1 MNRAH
6 RSRLVVGID
15 SSTQSTK
22 VVLCDAD
29 DGTVVGQ
36 GHAPHPSGT
45 EADPEAW
52 WSALLKAGNGLLERA
67 AAVGV
72 AGQQHGMVA
81 LDHDGEVIRPALL
94 WNDLRSAGA
103 AAELVGEF
111 GGPAWWAANTGS
123 VPTAS
128 FTVTKLR
135 WLAEHEPANAARVSA
150 VLLPHDWL
158 TWRLLGGT
166 GRLRVGTEP
175 SRAAGQPGAG
185 ERAGPEQETPIVTD
199 RGDASGTGYFSP
211 ASGTWRPDL
220 AAGALG
226 HPVMLPRV
234 APPGAVVGHT
244 GWGAAVSAGTGDNM
258 GAALG
263 LGLRPGDVAVSIG
276 TSGTAFAVSEVPAD
290 DPSGAV
296 SGFADATGRF
306 LPLVCTINAGLV
318 LSAVA
323 SLLGTDLAGLDALAL
338 AGEPGA
344 GGITL
349 LPYLDGERTP
359 DRPDATGVLRGLTT
373 RNATRENLARAAV
386 EALLASLAD
395 AADRIAAACG
405 AQPASGRV
413 LLIGGG
419 ARSPAVRQAAPGIFF
434 SPVIVPEPEEYVA
447 LGAARQA
454 AWALAGTPEPPPW
467 PPRPTESYTGAEQP
481 QIRERHAAL
490 RDDTVTWDERTGS

>member
-1 MNRAH
+1 MHVAG
-6 RSRLVVGID
+6 VD

-22 VVLCDAD
+22 IVLCDAD
-29 DGTVVGQ
+29 DGTVVGR
-36 GHAPHPSGT
+36 GSAPHPSGT

-52 WSALLKAGNGLLERA
+52 WAALRQAGEGLLERA

-72 AGQQHGMVA
+72 AGQQHGMVV
-81 LDHDGEVIRPALL
+81 LDDDGEVIRPALL
-94 WNDLRSAGA
+94 WNDLRSAAA
-103 AAELVGEF
+103 AAELVREC
-111 GGPAWWAANTGS
+111 GGPQWWATETGS

-135 WLAEHEPANAARVSA
+135 WLAGHEPASAGRAAA

-158 TWRLLGGT
+158 TWRLLGG
-166 GRLRVGTEP
+166 P
-175 SRAAGQPGAG
+175 QP
-185 ERAGPEQETPIVTD
+185 ETPLITD

-211 ASGTWRPDL
+211 AKGIWLPDL
-220 AAGALG
+220 VKTAIGRALR
-226 HPVMLPRV
+226 LPRV
-234 APPGAVVGHT
+234 AGPGEAVGETAWGAV
-244 GWGAAVSAGTGDNM
+244 VSAGTGDNM

-276 TSGTAFAVSEVPAD
+276 TSGTAFSVSEVPAA

-296 SGFADATGRF
+296 AGFADATGRY

-318 LSAVA
+318 LSATA

-338 AGEPGA
+338 AAEPGA

-373 RNATRENLARAAV
+373 RNATQQNVARAAV
-386 EALLASLAD
+386 EAVAASLAD
-395 AADRIAAACG
+395 AADLLAVACG
-405 AQPASGRV
+405 TKPGAGRV

-434 SPVIVPEPEEYVA
+434 SPVDVPEPEEYVA

-454 AWALAGTPEPPPW
+454 AWALAGTAEPPPW
-467 PPRPTESYTGAEQP
+467 PPRPAETYTGLAQR

>member
-1 MNRAH
+1 M
-6 RSRLVVGID
+6 LVAGVD

-29 DGTVVGQ
+29 DGTVVGR
-36 GHAPHPSGT
+36 GSAPHPPGT
-45 EADPEAW
+45 EADPADW
-52 WSALLKAGNGLLERA
+52 WTALRHAGDGLLDRA

-72 AGQQHGMVA
+72 AGQQHGMVV
-81 LDHDGEVIRPALL
+81 LDDDGEVIRPALL
-94 WNDLRSAGA
+94 WNDLRSAPA
-103 AAELVGEF
+103 AAELVREL
-111 GGPAWWAANTGS
+111 GGPQWWAAETGS

-135 WLAEHEPANAARVSA
+135 WLATHEPANANRAAA

-158 TWRLLGGT
+158 TWRLKGGT
-166 GRLRVGTEP
+166 AEP
-175 SRAAGQPGAG
+175 
-185 ERAGPEQETPIVTD
+185 AGPRHAAPMVTD

-211 ASGTWRPDL
+211 AKGIWRPDVVK
-220 AAGALG
+220 AAVGRALR
-226 HPVMLPRV
+226 LPRV
-234 APPGAVVGHT
+234 AAPGEVVGQT
-244 GWGAAVSAGTGDNM
+244 AWDAAVSAGTGDNM

-263 LGLRPGDVAVSIG
+263 LGLGPGDVAVSIG

-296 SGFADATGRF
+296 AGFADATGRF

-318 LSAVA
+318 LSATA
-323 SLLGTDLAGLDALAL
+323 SLLGTDLDGLSKLAL
-338 AGEPGA
+338 SAEPGA

-359 DRPDATGVLRGLTT
+359 DRPGATGVLRGLTT

-405 AQPASGRV
+405 TGPAPGRV

-419 ARSPAVRQAAPGIFF
+419 ARSPAVRQLAPGIFF
-434 SPVIVPEPEEYVA
+434 SPVSVPEPEEYVA

-467 PPRPTESYTGAEQP
+467 PPRPAAAYTGPARPE
-481 QIRERHAAL
+481 IRERHAAL
-490 RDDTVTWDERTGS
+490 RDDTATWNERTSP

>member
-1 MNRAH
+1 M
-6 RSRLVVGID
+6 LVAGVD
-15 SSTQSTK
+15 SSTQSAK

-29 DGTVVGQ
+29 DGTVVGR
-36 GHAPHPSGT
+36 GSAPHPPGT
-45 EADPEAW
+45 EADPADW
-52 WSALLKAGNGLLERA
+52 WAALRQAGDGLLDRA

-72 AGQQHGMVA
+72 AGQQHGMVV
-81 LDHDGEVIRPALL
+81 LDEDGEVIRPALL
-94 WNDLRSAGA
+94 WNDLRSAAA
-103 AAELVGEF
+103 AAELVREF
-111 GGPAWWAANTGS
+111 GGPRWWASETGS

-135 WLAEHEPANAARVSA
+135 WLATHEPGHANRAAA

-158 TWRLLGGT
+158 TWRLLGGM
-166 GRLRVGTEP
+166 GEP
-175 SRAAGQPGAG
+175 
-185 ERAGPEQETPIVTD
+185 VTD

-211 ASGTWRPDL
+211 ARGIWLPDL
-220 AAGALG
+220 VKTAIGRTLR
-226 HPVMLPRV
+226 LPRV
-234 APPGAVVGHT
+234 AGPGEVVGQTAWGAV
-244 GWGAAVSAGTGDNM
+244 VSAGTGDNM

-263 LGLRPGDVAVSIG
+263 LGLAPGDVAVSIG

-296 SGFADATGRF
+296 AGFADATGRF
-306 LPLVCTINAGLV
+306 LPLVCTINAALV
-318 LSAVA
+318 LSATA
-323 SLLGTDLAGLDALAL
+323 ALLGTDLDGLSELAL
-338 AGEPGA
+338 AAEPGA

-359 DRPDATGVLRGLTT
+359 DRPGATGVLRGLTT

-405 AQPASGRV
+405 TGPASGRV

-419 ARSPAVRQAAPGIFF
+419 ARSAAVRELAPGIFY
-434 SPVIVPEPEEYVA
+434 SPVSVPEPEEYVA

-454 AWALAGTPEPPPW
+454 AWALAGTPQPPSW
-467 PPRPTESYTGAEQP
+467 PPRPAASYTGPARP

-490 RDDTVTWDERTGS
+490 RDDTAIWNERTRP

>member
-1 MNRAH
+1 M
-6 RSRLVVGID
+6 LVAGVD

-29 DGTVVGQ
+29 DGTVVGR
-36 GHAPHPSGT
+36 GSAPHPPGT
-45 EADPEAW
+45 EADPADW
-52 WSALLKAGNGLLERA
+52 WAALRRAGDGLLDRA

-72 AGQQHGMVA
+72 AGQQHGMVI
-81 LDHDGEVIRPALL
+81 LDDDGEVIRPALL
-94 WNDLRSAGA
+94 WNDLRSADA
-103 AAELVGEF
+103 AAELVREL
-111 GGPAWWAANTGS
+111 GGPAWWAAETGS

-135 WLAEHEPANAARVSA
+135 WLAEHEPASASRATA

-166 GRLRVGTEP
+166 GER
-175 SRAAGQPGAG
+175 SRAAERPGRAEQAG
-185 ERAGPEQETPIVTD
+185 AQLPAPLVTD

-211 ASGTWRPDL
+211 AKGIWLPGL
-220 AAGALG
+220 VQAAIGRTLR
-226 HPVMLPRV
+226 LPRV
-234 APPGAVVGHT
+234 ASPGEVVGQT
-244 GWGAAVSAGTGDNM
+244 AWGAAVSAGTGDNM

-263 LGLRPGDVAVSIG
+263 LGLGPGDVAVSIG

-296 SGFADATGRF
+296 AGFADATGRF

-318 LSAVA
+318 LSATA
-323 SLLGTDLAGLDALAL
+323 SLLGTDLDGLSKLAL
-338 AGEPGA
+338 SAEPGA
-344 GGITL
+344 DGITL

-359 DRPDATGVLRGLTT
+359 DRPGATGVLRGLTT

-405 AQPASGRV
+405 TGPSSERV

-419 ARSPAVRQAAPGIFF
+419 ARSPAVRQLAPGIFF
-434 SPVIVPEPEEYVA
+434 SPVDVPEPEEYVA

-467 PPRPTESYTGAEQP
+467 PPRPAAAYTGPPQP
-481 QIRERHAAL
+481 EIRERHAAL
-490 RDDTVTWDERTGS
+490 RDDTATWNERTGP

>member
-1 MNRAH
+1 MNAEIMNQAH
-6 RSRLVVGID
+6 GSRLVAGID

-22 VVLCDAD
+22 VLLCDAD
-29 DGTVVGQ
+29 DGTVVGR
-36 GHAPHPSGT
+36 GSAPHPPGT

-52 WSALLKAGNGLLERA
+52 WAALQQAGDGLLERA

-72 AGQQHGMVA
+72 AGQQHGMVV
-81 LDHDGEVIRPALL
+81 LDDDGEVIRPALL
-94 WNDLRSAGA
+94 WNDLRSAAA
-103 AAELVGEF
+103 AAELVDEL
-111 GGPAWWAANTGS
+111 GGPQWWAAETGS

-135 WLAEHEPANAARVSA
+135 WLATREPANAGRAAA

-166 GRLRVGTEP
+166 G
-175 SRAAGQPGAG
+175 
-185 ERAGPEQETPIVTD
+185 ETPMVTD

-211 ASGTWRPDL
+211 AKGIWLPDL
-220 AAGALG
+220 VKAAIGRTLR
-226 HPVMLPRV
+226 LPRV
-234 APPGAVVGHT
+234 AGPGENVGET
-244 GWGAAVSAGTGDNM
+244 AWGAAVSAGTGDNM

-296 SGFADATGRF
+296 AGFADATGRF

-318 LSAVA
+318 LSAMA

-338 AGEPGA
+338 AAEPGA
-344 GGITL
+344 DGITL

-359 DRPDATGVLRGLTT
+359 DRPGATGVLRGLTT
-373 RNATRENLARAAV
+373 RNATRQNLARAAV

-405 AQPASGRV
+405 AGAVSGRV

-454 AWALAGTPEPPPW
+454 AWAMAGTPEPPPW
-467 PPRPTESYTGAEQP
+467 PPRPAETYTGPAQP